1 MSWLKTIWSEFIG
14 LFIDDVSFAVALVV
28 WLIVAH
34 MLFHMDLVPMGLRGP
49 LLFSGLAAIFVENTL
64 RRARK

>member
-1 MSWLKTIWSEFIG
+1 VSWLKTIWTEFVG
-14 LFIDDVSFAVALVV
+14 LFVDDVSFAAAIVA

-34 MLFHMDLVPMGLRGP
+34 LLFHLGLAPMGLRGL
-49 LLFSGLAAIFVENTL
+49 LLFVGLAAIFVENTL

>member
-34 MLFHMDLVPMGLRGP
+34 TLFHMDLVPMGLRGL